1 MKTNRKNICRSSIVF
16 FNKSIV
22 FFNKYIVPFNK
33 YIMPFNKGEQRV
45 NRRFMQLVLF
55 FSTCFSSLGWA
66 GSSVEL
72 MNARLWES
80 PESTRLVLEL
90 SKSVDYRVMTLP
102 NPDRLVIDI
111 NDTAKRPQIFN
122 KLDLS
127 DSPLKGIRT
136 ARRNKND
143 LRIVL
148 DLTEKVETKSFLLKA
163 NEQYNERLVFDLI
176 SSAKKKQS
184 KTKIN
189 NKLDSVRVHSGKR
202 DIVVV
207 IDPGHGGE
215 DPGAIGPNGVREKK
229 VVLAVSKALKD
240 KINAKQGYKAILTRE
255 SDYYIGLRDRT
266 ILARKFNADLLV
278 SVHAD
283 AFTKPQAKGASVYA
297 VSTRGATSEMARWLA
312 KKENSADLIG
322 GIDGLSLED
331 KDDVLAG
338 VLLDLSSTA
347 SLTAS
352 LGVGSHVLSSMG
364 DMAHLHKKSVQQAGF
379 VVLKSPDIPSILV
392 ETGFISNPYEAKRLK
407 SSAYQKQLA
416 NSIHKGIVR
425 YFEKTPPPGTLVAW
439 LKQSKSQ
446 QAYNRSV
453 PGSQKNITSR
463 YKKYIVKRGD
473 TLSLIAFQNRLSLKE
488 IKRLNG
494 LSSDQLRVGQGLKLP
509 AG

>member
-1 MKTNRKNICRSSIVF
+1 MSELCLLR
-16 FNKSIV
+16 
-22 FFNKYIVPFNK
+22 
-33 YIMPFNKGEQRV
+33 GEQRV
-45 NRRFMQLVLF
+45 NQRFLPLVLF
-55 FSTCFSSLGWA
+55 FGICLSSFAWS
-66 GSSVEL
+66 GSSAEL
-72 MNARLWES
+72 TNARLWES

-90 SKSVDYRVMTLP
+90 SKSVDYRVMSLP
-102 NPDRLVIDI
+102 NPDRLVIDV
-111 NDTAKRPQIFN
+111 NNTSKRSQLFS

-127 DSPLKGIRT
+127 NSPLKGIRT

-143 LRIVL
+143 LRVVL
-148 DLTEKVETKSFLLKA
+148 DLTEKVETKSFSLKA
-163 NEQYNERLVFDLI
+163 NDQYNERLVFDLV
-176 SSAKKKQS
+176 SETKKRQSKKKL
-184 KTKIN
+184 N
-189 NKLDSVRVHSGKR
+189 NKVDSVSIHAGKR
-202 DIVVV
+202 DIIVV

-215 DPGAIGPNGVREKK
+215 DPGAIGPNGVREKQ

-240 KINAKQGYKAILTRE
+240 KINTRKGYKAVLTRE

-266 ILARKFNADLLV
+266 MLARKFNADLLV

-283 AFTKPQAKGASVYA
+283 AFTKPQANGASVYA
-297 VSTRGATSEMARWLA
+297 VSTRGATSETARWLA

-338 VLLDLSSTA
+338 GLLDLSSTA

-364 DMAHLHKKSVQQAGF
+364 RMARLHKKSVQQAGF

-407 SSAYQKQLA
+407 SGSYQKQLA
-416 NSIHKGIVR
+416 DSIHKGIVR
-425 YFEKTPPPGTLVAW
+425 YFETTPPPGTLVAW
-439 LKQSKSQ
+439 MKQSKNQ
-446 QAYNRSV
+446 QAFNDSV
-453 PGSQKNITSR
+453 SSSSPSAIRT
-463 YKKYIVKRGD
+463 YKKYVVKRGD
-473 TLSLIAFQNRLSLKE
+473 TLSMIAVQNRLSLQE
-488 IKRLNG
+488 IKSLNG